1 MTTPGAIIKT
11 KNLSVVY
18 NLGKSNEFTSLG
30 GIDIDIYPGE
40 FAVFFGPSGCGKS
53 TLLYCLA
60 GLETPSRG
68 EIVINEKDLARM
80 DRRRLAY
87 LRRTQIGM
95 IFQAYNLIPTLTV
108 MDNVFL
114 PHIFLESDAA
124 AAMEK
129 ARRLLEKFDIANLAE
144 RYPRDLS
151 GGQQQRVAI
160 ARALMVW
167 PPIIYADEPT
177 GNLDTESSNVVMK
190 YLYELNEK
198 NKRTIVLVT
207 HDPAHLAYAHRVFH
221 MQNGRVVREVINNN
235 RSQIAPSAPSK
246 SFSAVDTIAR
256 AYPGLP
262 EARIKAKALAQ
273 YLLTSLD
280 APEVERFET
289 IIARRIV
296 GEIDEAEFKRLLDI
310 PFEDGGVGFYRQT
323 AADFTQKVEKILA
336 EADILQG
343 CFSSAEEVGESLII
357 GLRRFL
363 LDGENVSLRH
373 WEQVKVLDELI
384 EKRRA
389 GQINREQFFCGLD
402 LSEKSG
408 GVGLNRQTAKKL
420 TGKLEVAL
428 IKYREK

>member
-1 MTTPGAIIKT
+1 MATIDPIIKT
-11 KNLSVVY
+11 EDLSVIY
-18 NLGKSNEFTSLG
+18 NLGKSNEFTALS
-30 GIDIDIYPGE
+30 GIDIQIYPGE

-60 GLETPSRG
+60 GLETASRG
-68 EIVINEKDLARM
+68 EIIIKGKNLAQM

-114 PHIFLESDAA
+114 PHIFLESDIAA
-124 AAMEK
+124 ATEK
-129 ARRLLEKFDIANLAE
+129 ARSLLGRFGIADLAE

-177 GNLDTESSNVVMK
+177 GNLDTESSKVVMDF
-190 YLYELNEK
+190 LYELNDRD
-198 NKRTIVLVT
+198 KRTIVLVT
-207 HDPAHLAYAHRVFH
+207 HDPAHLAYAHRIFH
-221 MQNGRVVREVINNN
+221 MQNGRVIREVVNSS
-235 RSQIAPSAPSK
+235 RQQISPAASKEPSSVVD
-246 SFSAVDTIAR
+246 AVAR

-262 EARIKAKALAQ
+262 ETQIKAKALAQ
-273 YLLTSLD
+273 YLLTALD
-280 APEVERFET
+280 APEIERFEM
-289 IIARRIV
+289 IIARRIA
-296 GEIDEAEFKRLLDI
+296 GDISEEEFKRLLDV
-310 PFEDGGVGFYRQT
+310 PFEEGGVGFYRQT
-323 AADFTQKVEKILA
+323 AADFAQKVEKILA

-343 CFSSAEEVGESLII
+343 CFASPASGEDPIA

-363 LDGENVSLRH
+363 LDGEKVALSR
-373 WEQVKVLDELI
+373 WEQVKVLDELL
-384 EKRRA
+384 EKRRT
-389 GQINREQFFCGLD
+389 GKIGREEFRRGLD
-402 LSEKSG
+402 LPEKSG

-420 TGKLEVAL
+420 TGKLEIAL
-428 IKYREK
+428 VKYREN